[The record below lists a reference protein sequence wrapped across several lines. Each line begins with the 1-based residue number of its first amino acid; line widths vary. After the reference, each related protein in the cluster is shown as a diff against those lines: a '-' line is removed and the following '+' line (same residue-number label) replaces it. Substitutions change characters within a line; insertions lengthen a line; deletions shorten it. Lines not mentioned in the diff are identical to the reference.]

1 MSDPRDTTQGSW
13 AAQLD
18 TVDQEIARLAAICQ
32 VQVLDPGVIERI
44 IRNDISVCG
53 SRNELAFKKLRAV
66 IGMHYAVRDRAL
78 EDLGVEETNR
88 IVIEIVARL
97 RQKFGDKL
105 GGRT

>member
-1 MSDPRDTTQGSW
+1 MSDPRESTQGSW

-18 TVDQEIARLAAICQ
+18 EVDKEIARLATICD
-32 VQVLDPGVIERI
+32 VKVLDPGVIERV

-53 SRNELAFKKLRAV
+53 SKNELAFKKLRAV

-88 IVIEIVARL
+88 IVIEIVNRL
-97 RQKFGDKL
+97 RKKHEDRL
-105 GGRT
+105 GGKG